1 MDGANSTSSAAANE
15 AAEQDEKGSGSK
27 NIMVLAATNRP

>member
-1 MDGANSTSSAAANE
+1 MDGANSANSAGANE
-15 AAEQDEKGSGSK
+15 QLTETEKGK

>member
-1 MDGANSTSSAAANE
+1 MDGANSNNSAGANSAAGE
-15 AAEQDEKGSGSK
+15 EERGK